1 MNDMARHIHF
11 RYEKLSIPVMYQ
23 SYHYYHIIKP
33 VIYWITLIYVIMKDY
48 VVTIYRMKLRYI
60 QDMII
65 VIMNVQHQWIYQD
78 NWIIDE

>member
-1 MNDMARHIHF
+1 
-11 RYEKLSIPVMYQ
+11 
-23 SYHYYHIIKP
+23 
-33 VIYWITLIYVIMKDY
+33 MKDY